1 MDTSQ
6 RRGAARLTDVEEKRN
21 KHQKDQSLLTY
32 TSPYLCELYDAE
44 THYGRAL
51 KDIEVE
57 LIQRISADI
66 KKLPTD
72 ESLPMG
78 RAGVLQILQ
87 VLNHEQSSPIP
98 IATPRTLLVI
108 ARLCKPTVLLYQVLK
123 SIKRFCVA
131 DISLYM
137 CQTLIPHVR

>member
-1 MDTSQ
+1 MSPARRIHPHTSTYVSL
-6 RRGAARLTDVEEKRN
+6 RLRSYRKKRN

-44 THYGRAL
+44 THCGRAL

-66 KKLPTD
+66 KKLPID

-78 RAGVLQILQ
+78 SAGVLQILQ

-108 ARLCKPTVLLYQVLK
+108 ARLAIASPAVCFMRILQNEEDRP
-123 SIKRFCVA
+123 S
-131 DISLYM
+131 SGS
-137 CQTLIPHVR
+137 QTL